1 MTGVFG
7 TLIIYSKELERAI
20 RENFKIQVYL
30 KSNVNEAQRLQIAK
44 NLSAQNFIPQNSQE
58 SSIQF
63 VSKET
68 AAEQFIKDTGED
80 FRKLLGDNPL
90 RDSFVILI
98 APEFQNQTSLA
109 KIKNDLEQL
118 PGVFQVDYSE
128 GTIASFN
135 KNIGTIG
142 TVLASVAVLLM
153 VVVVILI
160 NNTLRLALFSQR
172 FLIRSMQLV
181 GAKHSFILRPFLWR
195 AAVHGLVAG
204 ILSGAVIAALLYVA
218 TRRIE
223 ALQLIQNTNRMTL
236 LLGGLVL
243 MGIFVAVLSTYR
255 AVSKYLKLSLDEL
268 Y

>member
-44 NLSAQNFIPQNSQE
+44 NLSAQNFIPQNNPE

-68 AAEQFIKDTGED
+68 AAEQFIKATGED

-98 APEFQNQTSLA
+98 APEFQNQISLT

-204 ILSGAVIAALLYVA
+204 ILSGAMIAVLLYVA